1 MCLSRPLGLTF
12 FHVTLPVDEMLCVQP
27 GIWEAVEGDDAMN
40 VRKLINE
47 WCRVDVQKVSR
58 NGSYVRA
65 STCVCVCLHHVCVC
79 CVVCCVLCCIL
90 LGVCVSE

>member
-1 MCLSRPLGLTF
+1 
-12 FHVTLPVDEMLCVQP
+12 MLCVQP

-58 NGSYVRA
+58 SGSYVRA
-65 STCVCVCLHHVCVC
+65 SICVCVCLHYVCVVL
-79 CVVCCVLCCIL
+79 CVVLHSVW
-90 LGVCVSE
+90 CVSE

>member
-1 MCLSRPLGLTF
+1 
-12 FHVTLPVDEMLCVQP
+12 MLCVQP

-58 NGSYVRA
+58 SGNYVRA
-65 STCVCVCLHHVCVC
+65 SICVCVCLHHVCVMC
-79 CVVCCVLCCIL
+79 CVALCW
-90 LGVCVSE
+90 VSE